1 MTFEETT
8 RANDSPT
15 KDTIA
20 IVLLVIAAILGIAAI
35 FFLPFALGPIGLFL
49 AIVAI
54 TISVKHHALGLWVTG
69 GVTLCWLIGA
79 SIAVWESNALY

>member
-8 RANDSPT
+8 RANDSPA

-20 IVLLVIAAILGIAAI
+20 MVLLAIAAIGGIVAI
-35 FFLPFALGPIGLFL
+35 FYKPFAFGPAALFL

-54 TISVKHHALGLWVTG
+54 TISVKHRALGLCVTG
-69 GVTLCWLIGA
+69 GVTLFWLIGA
-79 SIAVWESNALY
+79 SIAVWQSNPLY

>member
-8 RANDSPT
+8 RANDSPA

-20 IVLLVIAAILGIAAI
+20 ILLLAIAAILGIVAI
-35 FFLPFALGPIGLFL
+35 FYLPFALGPVALFL

-54 TISVKHHALGLWVTG
+54 TISVRHRAVGLFITG